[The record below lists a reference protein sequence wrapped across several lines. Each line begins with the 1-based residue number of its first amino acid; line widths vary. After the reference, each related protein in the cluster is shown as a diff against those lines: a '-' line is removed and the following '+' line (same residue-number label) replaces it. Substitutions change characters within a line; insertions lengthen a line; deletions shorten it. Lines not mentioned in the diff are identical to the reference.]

1 MASRV
6 PKEVKLEVV
15 TAWLPATEAVWKV
28 ALFTSLSNCNTDGV
42 STYAQCLADGHE
54 IVGVGYTAGGA
65 TLAGRA
71 VGYTGTTNTY
81 LTGTAISW
89 TTATLANVRY
99 AVAYETAGGKIR
111 GVYDLATDYS
121 VTNGTFTLAWDA
133 VGLLKVK

>member
-6 PKEVKLEVV
+6 PKEVKLEKV

-54 IVGVGYTAGGA
+54 IVGTGYTAGGA

-71 VGYTGTTNTY
+71 VGYTDGTNAY
-81 LTGTAISW
+81 LNATDASW

-99 AVAYETAGGKIR
+99 AVVYETAGSKIR
-111 GVYDLATDYS
+111 GVYDLTSDYS
-121 VTNGTFTLAWDA
+121 VTNGAFTLTWDA